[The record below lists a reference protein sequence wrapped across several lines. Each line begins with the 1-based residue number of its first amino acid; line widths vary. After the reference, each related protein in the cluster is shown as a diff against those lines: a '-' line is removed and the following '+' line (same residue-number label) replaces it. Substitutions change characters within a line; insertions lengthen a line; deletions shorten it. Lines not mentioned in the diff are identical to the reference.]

1 MSDWTP
7 AELIATVLSRR
18 LEDGEVVI
26 TGTNAAIPSAA
37 YRMAQLLDSRR
48 LHAISGGLGT
58 VDPVAQVIPPSSGDE
73 DFLAGTATIPL
84 PEIVRL
90 EVRGLID
97 AIFLGAIQVDRR
109 CRCNLAVVGDYER
122 PRLRGPG
129 TLGLSL
135 VAAIPKTLIY
145 LTRHDTDTF
154 VENVDFVSADGLRGG
169 VQTVVT
175 PLAVFEPDPART
187 ELRLASVHPGVEPE
201 EVAARTGF
209 AVDPAAATVTEPP
222 SEAELAALRSVD
234 RAGQLREP
242 GVTRA

>member
-1 MSDWTP
+1 MSEWAP

-26 TGTNAAIPSAA
+26 TGTNASIPSAA

-90 EVRGLID
+90 EVRQLID
-97 AIFLGAIQVDRR
+97 VIFLGAIQVDRR
-109 CRCNLAVVGDYER
+109 CRCNLAAVGDYEK

-135 VAAIPKTLIY
+135 VARVPKTFIY
-145 LTRHDTDTF
+145 LTRHDRDTF
-154 VENVDFVSADGLRGG
+154 VESVDFVSADGLRGG
-169 VQTVVT
+169 VQMVVT
-175 PLAVFEPDPART
+175 PLAVFEPDPQRT
-187 ELRLASVHPGVEPE
+187 ELRLASIHPGVEPG
-201 EVAARTGF
+201 EVAERTGF
-209 AVDPAAATVTEPP
+209 EVDLDAAAVTAEP
-222 SEAELAALRSVD
+222 SAAELEALRSVD

-242 GVTRA
+242 GVTK

>member
-1 MSDWTP
+1 MRQWTP

-26 TGTNAAIPSAA
+26 TGTNAAIPAAA

-48 LHAISGGLGT
+48 LTAISGGLGT
-58 VDPVAQVIPPSSGDE
+58 VDPVARVIPPSSGDE
-73 DFLAGTATIPL
+73 ALLAGTATIPL

-97 AIFLGAIQVDRR
+97 VIFLGALQVDRR
-109 CRCNLAVVGDYER
+109 CRCNLAVVGDYDR

-135 VAAIPKTLIY
+135 VARVPKTLIY

-154 VENVDFVSADGLRGG
+154 VESVDFVSADGLRGG
-169 VQTVVT
+169 VQAVIT
-175 PLAVFEPDPART
+175 PLAVFEPDPERT
-187 ELRLASVHPGVEPE
+187 QLRLVSVHPGIEPR

-209 AVDPAAATVTEPP
+209 PLDLGAAAVTAEP
-222 SEAELAALRSVD
+222 SAAELEALRSVD
-234 RAGQLREP
+234 RAGQLREA
-242 GVTRA
+242 GLTKA

>member
-1 MSDWTP
+1 MSDWTA
-7 AELIATVLSRR
+7 AEMIATVLSRR
-18 LEDGEVVI
+18 LEDGDVVI
-26 TGTNAAIPSAA
+26 TGTNSSIPSAA

-73 DFLAGTATIPL
+73 AFLDGTATIPL

-97 AIFLGAIQVDRR
+97 VIFLGAIQIDRR
-109 CRCNLAVVGDYER
+109 CRCNLAIVGDYER

-135 VAAIPKTLIY
+135 VARVPKTLIY
-145 LTRHDTDTF
+145 LTRHDGDTF

-169 VQTVVT
+169 VQAVVT

-187 ELRLASVHPGVEPE
+187 ELRLASVHPGVDPD
-201 EVAARTGF
+201 EVASRTGF
-209 AVDPAAATVTEPP
+209 ALDLEAAGMTAEPT
-222 SEAELAALRSVD
+222 EAELGALRSVD

-242 GVTRA
+242 GSTRQ